1 MCVCVCLCVC
11 VRAHMDVD
19 LDIHTC
25 VLLYS
30 GKFSR
35 PLILK
40 INFFLNLTISYLAGF
55 PKT

>member
-1 MCVCVCLCVC
+1 MCGLCVC

-30 GKFSR
+30 GKIF
-35 PLILK
+35 K
-40 INFFLNLTISYLAGF
+40 TFNFED
-55 PKT
+55 